1 MSYARIAA
9 KADTAATHA
18 AVALGFSIPISVALD
33 NALLAFVLLGWLVGA
48 RYREKLVAIGRNPV
62 ALLALAL
69 FALLAVGT
77 LYGNAEPKEGW
88 RYLNKHTD
96 LIYLALLIP
105 LFGEAKMRERAMQG
119 FMLAMIL
126 SLAWSYL
133 IALGWTPESWLDGR
147 APGEAAAFKHRIT
160 HNLLMAFAAFLFAL
174 QARAG
179 ASPRVRTA
187 FILLALLAVYNIV
200 FMVGGRSGYVVLAAL
215 LAYFFY
221 DWLRWKGLAAFA
233 LAGMVVG
240 LAAFYVSDEFRGRIV
255 QGVEGYSA
263 WDAGVTEENSVG
275 IRMDFYRNTLHIIGD
290 QPLTGV
296 GTGGFEQAYSARV
309 AGTAM
314 LPTSNPHNQY
324 LLVTAQV
331 GVGGLALLLALFA
344 VQWHLA
350 ARLPNEWERHVAR
363 GMLLTIML
371 GSLFN
376 SLLLDHAEGLL
387 YGWATG
393 VLFAGLPAS
402 ARREATV

>member
-18 AVALGFSIPISVALD
+18 AAALGFSIPISVALD
-33 NALLAFVLLGWLVGA
+33 NVLLALVLLGWLLGA
-48 RYREKLVAIGRNPV
+48 RYREKFTAIFRNPV

-77 LYGNAEPKEGW
+77 LYGSATPKEGW

-96 LIYLALLIP
+96 LVYLALLIP
-105 LFGEAKMRERAMQG
+105 LFGQAKMRERALYG
-119 FMLAMIL
+119 FMAAMAL

-133 IALGWTPESWLDGR
+133 IALGWAPDGWLHGR

-174 QARAG
+174 QARTST
-179 ASPRVRTA
+179 SPRVRGA

-215 LAYFFY
+215 MAYFFF

-233 LAGMVVG
+233 LAGMLVG
-240 LAAFYVSDEFRGRIV
+240 SAAFFVSDEFRSRVV
-255 QGVEGYSA
+255 QGMEGYSA
-263 WDAGVTEENSVG
+263 WDAGGVTETNSVG
-275 IRMDFYRNTLHIIGD
+275 IRMDFYRNTLHIIET

-296 GTGGFEQAYSARV
+296 GTGGFERAYSERV

-314 LPTSNPHNQY
+314 VPTSNPHNQY

-331 GVGGLALLLALFA
+331 GIGGLVLLLALFA
-344 VQWHLA
+344 AQWHLS
-350 ARLPNEWERHVAR
+350 ARLPSEWERHVAR
-363 GMLLTIML
+363 GLLLTIMV

-376 SLLLDHAEGLL
+376 SLLLDHSEGLL
-387 YGWATG
+387 YGWASG
-393 VLFAGLPAS
+393 VLFAGLS
-402 ARREATV
+402 ARREAMG

>member
-1 MSYARIAA
+1 MSYTRIAA

-33 NALLAFVLLGWLVGA
+33 NVLLAFVLLGWLFGA
-48 RYREKLVAIGRNPV
+48 RYREKLIAIGRNPV

-69 FALLAVGT
+69 FGLLAVGT
-77 LYGNAEPKEGW
+77 LYGSAGPKEAW

-96 LIYLALLIP
+96 LLYLALLIP
-105 LFGEAKMRERAMQG
+105 LFGAAKMRERAMQG

-126 SLAWSYL
+126 SLAWSYV
-133 IALGWTPESWLDGR
+133 IGWGWVPESWLEGR
-147 APGEAAAFKHRIT
+147 LPGDPSAFKHRIT
-160 HNLLMAFAAFLFAL
+160 HNLFMAFAVFLFAL
-174 QARAG
+174 QARAS
-179 ASPRVRTA
+179 ASPWTRAA
-187 FILLALLAVYNIV
+187 FILVAVLAVYNIV

-233 LAGMVVG
+233 LAGVLVG
-240 LAAFYVSDEFRGRIV
+240 LTAFYVSDEFRTRIV
-255 QGVEGYSA
+255 QGVDGYTA
-263 WDAGVTEENSVG
+263 WDAGVTEANSVG
-275 IRMDFYRNTLHIIGD
+275 IRMDFYRNTLHIIRE

-296 GTGGFEQAYSARV
+296 GTGGFEQAYSARI

-314 LPTSNPHNQY
+314 WPTSNPHNQY
-324 LLVTAQV
+324 LLITAQV
-331 GVGGLALLLALFA
+331 GVGGLVLLLALFA
-344 VQWHLA
+344 AQWHLA

-363 GMLLTIML
+363 GLLLTIML

-387 YGWATG
+387 YGWASG

-402 ARREATV
+402 ARRETTA

>member
-1 MSYARIAA
+1 MSYARIAT
-9 KADTAATHA
+9 KADAAATHA
-18 AVALGFSIPISVALD
+18 AVALGFSVPISVALD
-33 NALLAFVLLGWLVGA
+33 NVLLAFVLLGWLLGA
-48 RYREKLVAIGRNPV
+48 RYREKFTVIFRNPV

-69 FALLAVGT
+69 FALLAIGT
-77 LYGNAEPKEGW
+77 LYGSAEPKEAW

-105 LFGEAKMRERAMQG
+105 LFGEAKMRERALYG

-126 SLAWSYL
+126 SLAWSYV
-133 IALGWTPESWLDGR
+133 IALGWAPESWLDGR

-174 QARAG
+174 QARG
-179 ASPRVRTA
+179 SVSPRVRAA
-187 FILLALLAVYNIV
+187 FILLALLAVYNVV

-215 LAYFFY
+215 LAYFFF
-221 DWLRWKGLAAFA
+221 DWLRWKGLVAFA
-233 LAGMVVG
+233 LAGLLVG
-240 LAAFYVSDEFRGRIV
+240 VAAFYVSEEFRTRVV
-255 QGVEGYSA
+255 QGMEGYNA
-263 WDAGVTEENSVG
+263 WDAGVTEANSVG
-275 IRMDFYRNTLHIIGD
+275 IRMDFYRNTLHIIEE

-296 GTGGFEQAYSARV
+296 GTGGFERAYSAHV

-331 GVGGLALLLALFA
+331 GVGGLVLLLALFA
-344 VQWHLA
+344 TQWHLS

-363 GMLLTIML
+363 GLLLTIML

-376 SLLLDHAEGLL
+376 SLLLDHSEGLL
-387 YGWATG
+387 YGWASG
-393 VLFAGLPAS
+393 VLFAGLPS
-402 ARREATV
+402 RREAVG